1 MAEPEMQKIHWI
13 LIAGTGSQA
22 MTKAEAMMATAVGK
36 ELGRRGFGLITCGW
50 QGVDKATTQAFAK
63 ELQALGA
70 PLSPRL
76 RQIVP
81 RPDEPAFFGGEV
93 IYVEKGVPEWVE
105 SVKRASAVILIGG
118 VKGTHKTYL
127 TAQSELVPVFPLP
140 QTGGP
145 AKQAFD
151 DMLAN
156 NGENLFKRLDLEKLK
171 SLDKPLSTHEAA
183 EDLAETLCDLLCEE
197 LDGQKPQKAK
207 TEAKPREAKTEKT
220 AKDRADFL
228 LVTALPEERD
238 ALLAHLPGAFKLPP
252 RKDDIHIYFRAD
264 LPVEN
269 GRGSYRV
276 VVLPLLGMGR
286 VNAATATSEAIKRW
300 KPRHVVL
307 VGIAG
312 GVKAR
317 NVALGDVLISEQI
330 VDYELQKLTEKGVEV
345 RWSVHKASR
354 RLYAAA
360 LHLLG
365 DAWRSHIQIPHPE
378 SLKSHIHFGPIAS
391 GDKVIAVESILSEYR
406 SVWPSLIGVEME
418 AAGVASAC
426 FSAAKQPEFFM
437 VRGVSDHADA
447 QKNAATTAPYRAYA
461 AEVAAAYTIELLR
474 AQPIPF
480 VKPRATEENPT

>member
-1 MAEPEMQKIHWI
+1 MEKHVA
-13 LIAGTGSQA
+13 L
-22 MTKAEAMMATAVGK
+22 MATAVGK

-50 QGVDKATTQAFAK
+50 EGVDKATTQAFAK

-70 PLSPRL
+70 PLSQRL
-76 RQIVP
+76 QQIVP

-118 VKGTHKTYL
+118 VKGTIKTYL
-127 TAQSELVPVFPLP
+127 TARNELVPVFPLP
-140 QTGGP
+140 QTGGH

-151 DMLAN
+151 DLVAN
-156 NGENLFKRLDLEKLK
+156 GSDNLFKTINLEKLK
-171 SLDKPLSTHEAA
+171 ALDKPFSTREGA
-183 EDLAETLCDLLCEE
+183 EEGADTLCDLLCEE
-197 LDGQKPQKAK
+197 LDGQKPRKAR
-207 TEAKPREAKTEKT
+207 AVAAPREAKTDKKRPE
-220 AKDRADFL
+220 RADFL

-238 ALLAHLPGAFKLPP
+238 ALLGHLPGAFKMPP
-252 RKDDIHIYFRAD
+252 RKDDIHIYFRAEV
-264 LPVEN
+264 PVASGA
-269 GRGSYRV
+269 GRYSV

-300 KPRHVVL
+300 RPKHVIV

-312 GVKAR
+312 GIKAR
-317 NVALGDVLISEQI
+317 TVALGDVLISEQI

-360 LHLLG
+360 LNVIG
-365 DAWRSHIQIPHPE
+365 DRWTGSIGEPHPE
-378 SLKSHIHFGPIAS
+378 QHRPHIHFGPIAS
-391 GDKVIAVESILSEYR
+391 GDKVVAVESVLAEYR
-406 SVWPSLIGVEME
+406 SVWPTLIGVEME

-426 FSAAKQPEFFM
+426 FSAASQPEFFM
-437 VRGVSDHADA
+437 VRGCSDHADA

-480 VKPRATEENPT
+480 TKAQTKEPSATSRRA